1 MVILENFRKFKE
13 EYGKEAF
20 KRINEFFQKEEEIFY
35 KNKIKE
41 LMETR
46 NLSKR
51 EATIKARQ
59 SWVAT
64 IGRNLEKIFEIMIVD
79 FCEENN
85 LYITNDRILKRNN
98 LPRDLDLV
106 KRAILVDFG
115 NYSLLPDGD
124 LIIYK
129 KNKNKDF
136 PEIIAILSIKNS
148 FRERY
153 TETPYWKL
161 KLLQSDITK
170 HIKVMMITPDR
181 DNEVSFINPPRKAR
195 IILEYEL
202 DGIYLA
208 KKKFDKSK
216 KVKSISKL
224 IEDLRKLI

>member
-129 KNKNKDF
+129 KNKDF